1 MILKIL
7 NKIGFIFLL
16 LILSSN
22 LVHAEF
28 KKIKKK
34 ATVTKPEIIF
44 PIPKNLDKCIT
55 DMYVNKGNNPVLP
68 VIKVEAPPGYGLDN
82 RFNFALNKFEN
93 FKRPCGGGNVEACEN
108 VKRVILDWAKADAA
122 QRKGPSDHEAKHWND
137 TLTVNLWVASP
148 MMAGYSFA
156 KQRITVPDEEDKI
169 IKDWFKKIVKKNQHL
184 MYKLGLYKQGTQ
196 AVGVP
201 RSAHNHAL
209 SSAIS
214 HMQLG
219 ILLNDNKLFKKA
231 FKNYENAIKYQR
243 KDGSMPI
250 ETRRGGRAIFYQGRA
265 MTALTTIAII
275 AENQGYNIWDYEYK
289 GKNFHNIVKFFIDF
303 TENNEIVFK
312 YAKEMKAPG
321 PARNYKVQDLDSR
334 SSSNWG
340 WLYAYVTRFPEHEN
354 VLRLKQWSTNQS
366 NLNNYQRKIVIN
378 FENILK
384 RNFGTSSWTVVE
396 PKCHFTK

>member
-1 MILKIL
+1 MK
-7 NKIGFIFLL
+7 KIFLL
-16 LILSSN
+16 IIILFFWSN
-22 LVHAEF
+22 ISYADF
-28 KKIKKK
+28 KQIKKK
-34 ATVTKPEIIF
+34 AEVSNPEIIF
-44 PIPKNLDKCIT
+44 PIPNKLDKCISN
-55 DMYVNKGNNPVLP
+55 MYVNSQNNPVLP
-68 VIKVEAPPGYGLDN
+68 VIKVDAPSGYGLDN
-82 RFNFALNKFEN
+82 RFMYALNKFEN

-122 QRKGPSDHEAKHWND
+122 QRIGASNHEAKHWND
-137 TLTVNLWVASP
+137 TLTVNLWIASP

-156 KQRITVPDEEDKI
+156 KQKITVPPEEDKV
-169 IKDWFKKIVKKNQHL
+169 IKEWFKKIVKKNQHL
-184 MYKLGLYKQGTQ
+184 MYELNRYKQGTQ

-219 ILLNDNKLFKKA
+219 ILLNDNKLFRKA
-231 FKNYENAIKYQR
+231 FKNYEYAIKFQR

-250 ETRRGGRAIFYQGRA
+250 ETRRGGRAMFYQGRA
-265 MTALTTIAII
+265 MTALTAIAII
-275 AENQGYNIWDYEYK
+275 AENQGYNIWDYDHK

-312 YAKEMKAPG
+312 YAKENRWPG
-321 PARNYKVQDLDSR
+321 PAKNYKIQDLDSR

-340 WLYAYVTRFPEHEN
+340 WLYAYVTRFPDHEN
-354 VLRLKQWSTNQS
+354 VQRLKQWSTNQT
-366 NLNNYQRKIVIN
+366 NLNNYQRKIVLN

-396 PKCHFTK
+396 PNCHFTR

>member
-1 MILKIL
+1 MKNFFI
-7 NKIGFIFLL
+7 IFLI
-16 LILSSN
+16 LIFSSN
-22 LVHAEF
+22 AYADF

-34 ATVTKPEIIF
+34 ATVTQPEVIF

-55 DMYVNKGNNPVLP
+55 NMYVNKGNNPVLP
-68 VIKVEAPPGYGLDN
+68 VIKIDAPSGYGLDN
-82 RFNFALNKFEN
+82 RFMYALNKFDN
-93 FKRPCGGGNVEACEN
+93 FKRPCGGGNIEACEN

-250 ETRRGGRAIFYQGRA
+250 ETRRGGRAMFYQGRA
-265 MTALTTIAII
+265 MTALTAIAVI
-275 AENQGYNIWDYEYK
+275 AENQGYNIWDYEHK

-321 PARNYKVQDLDSR
+321 PAKDFKKQDLDG
-334 SSSNWG
+334 SSSSHWG
-340 WLYAYVTRFPEHEN
+340 WLYAYATRFPNHEN
-354 VLRLKQWSTNQS
+354 IQRLKQWSVNYKD
-366 NLNNYQRKIVIN
+366 LNNYQRKIVTV
-378 FENILK
+378 FENISK
-384 RNFGTSSWTVVE
+384 RGFGSASWTVVE
-396 PKCHFTK
+396 PYCHFTK

>member
-1 MILKIL
+1 MKKLFIIFVLLFFNL
-7 NKIGFIFLL
+7 NI
-16 LILSSN
+16 SY
-22 LVHAEF
+22 ADF

-34 ATVTKPEIIF
+34 AIVNQPEVIF
-44 PIPKNLDKCIT
+44 PIPKNLEKCIT
-55 DMYVNKGNNPVLP
+55 NMYVNKGNNPVLP
-68 VIKVEAPPGYGLDN
+68 VIKIDAPSGYGLDN
-82 RFNFALNKFEN
+82 RFMYALNKFDN
-93 FKRPCGGGNVEACEN
+93 FKRPCGGGNIEACEN

-122 QRKGPSDHEAKHWND
+122 QRTGPSDHEAKHWND

-156 KQRITVPDEEDKI
+156 KQKITVPEEEDKI
-169 IKDWFKKIVKKNQHL
+169 IKDWFKKIVKRNQHL
-184 MYKLGLYKQGTQ
+184 MYELKTYKQGTQ
-196 AVGVP
+196 AAGVP

-219 ILLNDNKLFKKA
+219 ILLNDNKLFRKA
-231 FKNYENAIKYQR
+231 FRNYENAIRYQR

-250 ETRRGGRAIFYQGRA
+250 ETRRGGRAMFYQGRA
-265 MTALTTIAII
+265 MTALTAIAVI

-321 PARNYKVQDLDSR
+321 PAKDYKRQDLDG
-334 SSSNWG
+334 SSSSHWG
-340 WLYAYVTRFPEHEN
+340 WLYAYATRYPNHEN
-354 VLRLKQWSTNQS
+354 IKRLRQWSANYKD
-366 NLNNYQRKIVIN
+366 LNNYQRKIISN
-378 FENILK
+378 FDNILK
-384 RNFGTSSWTVVE
+384 RNAGTSSWTVVE
-396 PKCHFTK
+396 PKCHFTR

>member
-1 MILKIL
+1 MK
-7 NKIGFIFLL
+7 KFIVLVIISFL
-16 LILSSN
+16 ISNSSKAN
-22 LVHAEF
+22 F
-28 KKIKKK
+28 KEIKKK
-34 ATVTKPEIIF
+34 AVVNNPEIIF

-55 DMYVNKGNNPVLP
+55 NMYVNEGNNPVLP
-68 VIKVEAPPGYGLDN
+68 VIKVDAPSGYGLDN

-93 FKRPCGGGNVEACEN
+93 FKRPCGGGNIEACEN

-122 QRKGPSDHEAKHWND
+122 QRTGPSDHEAKHWND
-137 TLTVNLWVASP
+137 TLTVNLYIASP

-156 KQRITVPDEEDKI
+156 KQRISVPEEEDKI

-184 MYKLGLYKQGTQ
+184 MYELKRYKQGTQ
-196 AVGVP
+196 AIGVP

-219 ILLNDNKLFKKA
+219 ILLNDSKLFKKA
-231 FKNYENAIKYQR
+231 FRNYENAIRHQR

-275 AENQGYNIWDYEYK
+275 AENQGYNIWDYEHK

-312 YAKEMKAPG
+312 YAKENRWPG
-321 PARNYKVQDLDSR
+321 PAKNYKVQDLDSR

-340 WLYAYVTRFPEHEN
+340 WLFAYASRFPDHKN
-354 VLRLKQWSTNQS
+354 IQRLKNWSKNKN
-366 NLNNYQRKIVIN
+366 NLNSYQSKIVSQL
-378 FENILK
+378 ENINK
-384 RNFGTSSWTVVE
+384 RGFGSASWTVVE
-396 PKCHFTK
+396 PNCHFTK